1 MAPVDSKADQSA
13 GKVSEIIA
21 NIREDVKAMVQGEV
35 ELAKAELV
43 PAAKSAGIGAGL
55 FAGAGY
61 FAISAL
67 SLLFTAAALGI
78 FALGLPLWLSFL
90 IMGVFLL
97 LIAGV
102 LGLIGLRNVKKVKP
116 PEQTISEAQ
125 RTVTAVKGAIARGT
139 AAAKAPQI
147 EGSVER

>member
-1 MAPVDSKADQSA
+1 VAPVDSKADQSA

-78 FALGLPLWLSFL
+78 YAAGLPLWLSFL
-90 IMGVFLL
+90 IMGVGLL
-97 LIAGV
+97 LIAGL
-102 LGLIGLRNVKKVKP
+102 LGAVGLVSVKKVKA

-125 RTVTAVKGAIARGT
+125 RTVVALKGAVARGT

-147 EGSVER
+147 EGHVER

>member
-1 MAPVDSKADQSA
+1 MASVDSKADHSV

-21 NIREDVKAMVQGEV
+21 DIREDVKAMVQGEV
-35 ELAKAELV
+35 ALAKAELV

-55 FAGAGY
+55 FAGSGY

-78 FALGLPLWLSFL
+78 YAAGLQLWLSFL
-90 IMGVFLL
+90 IMGAGLL
-97 LIAGV
+97 LIAGL
-102 LGLIGLRNVKKVKP
+102 LGAVGLVSVKKVKK
-116 PEQTISEAQ
+116 PEQTINEAQ
-125 RTVTAVKGAIARGT
+125 RTVVAVKGAIARGT

-147 EGSVER
+147 EGRVEH